1 MANINTA
8 RLGKNIGLLFISG
21 ILVLIT
27 QKVGLKISIIESIPG
42 ILLIIGVAT
51 IALIIKELFPKS
63 IFPAFGW
70 VTIIGFFLSIPYNP
84 VAAKFMEYVEKI
96 NFLSIT
102 TPLLA
107 FAGIS
112 VGNKIDELK
121 KMSWKIVLI
130 SIIVFITIFFACAL
144 IAQTVLKLTGKI

>member
-1 MANINTA
+1 MANINAA
-8 RLGKNIGLLFISG
+8 RLGKNIGLLFITG

-27 QKVGLKISIIESIPG
+27 QKVGLKMPVIEAIPG
-42 ILLIIGVAT
+42 MLLIIGVAT

-70 VTIIGFFLSIPYNP
+70 VTILGFFLSIPYNP
-84 VAAKFMEYVEKI
+84 VSVKFMEYVEKI
-96 NFLSIT
+96 NFLAIT

-121 KMSWKIVLI
+121 KMSWKIVVI
-130 SIIVFITIFFACAL
+130 SIIVFVTIFFACAL

>member
-1 MANINTA
+1 MANINAA
-8 RLGKNIGLLFISG
+8 RLGKNIGLLFITG

-27 QKVGLKISIIESIPG
+27 QKVGLKMPVIEAIPG
-42 ILLIIGVAT
+42 MLLIIGVAT

-70 VTIIGFFLSIPYNP
+70 VTILGFFLSIPYNP
-84 VAAKFMEYVEKI
+84 VSAKFMEYVEKI
-96 NFLSIT
+96 NFLAIT

-121 KMSWKIVLI
+121 KMSWKIVVI
-130 SIIVFITIFFACAL
+130 SIIVFVTIFFACAL

>member
-1 MANINTA
+1 MTINME
-8 RLGKNIGLLFISG
+8 RMKKNTLLLIISG
-21 ILVLIT
+21 ILVMIT
-27 QKVGLKISIIESIPG
+27 QRVGLGTPMIDTVPG
-42 ILLIIGVAT
+42 IILIILVALV
-51 IALIIKELFPKS
+51 ALVIREMFPKS
-63 IFPAFGW
+63 VFPAFGW
-70 VTIIGFFLSIPYNP
+70 VTILGFVLSIPQNP
-84 VAAKFMEYVEKI
+84 ISAKFMEYVGKV

-112 VGNKIDELK
+112 VGNKIDDLK

-144 IAQTVLKLTGKI
+144 IAQTVLKITGDI